1 MPVPTKELIPEVFGS
16 ISSQII
22 DIVSDGQGY
31 YSDEL
36 LEKIKCHQKTLYREL
51 GKLKRQ
57 GLILSKTM
65 PEQSEKLGKPKNSKV
80 YFKQPD
86 SKDLR

>member
-1 MPVPTKELIPEVFGS
+1 MPIPSEELIPEVVGS
-16 ISSQII
+16 ISSQIL
-22 DIVSDGQGY
+22 DILKDKQGY

-36 LEKIKCHQKTLYREL
+36 MEKIKCHQKTLYREL
-51 GKLKRQ
+51 GKLKQR

-80 YFKQPD
+80 YFKHPD
-86 SKDLR
+86 AKDLK